1 MEWLVGQEVVCT
13 NLTSL
18 HHSSFVFFQT
28 SLSIPSTIVPV
39 LTDGRPLLSQDPGQP
54 PSFPMGRAMRRVS
67 WNSTALLVVGA
78 TNGHGRPR
86 SNWVRQMMVHQ
97 MSHLVV

>member
-28 SLSIPSTIVPV
+28 SLSIPSTIVPYS
-39 LTDGRPLLSQDPGQP
+39 LTGAHCYLRIRVNLHHFQWGGR
-54 PSFPMGRAMRRVS
+54 
-67 WNSTALLVVGA
+67 
-78 TNGHGRPR
+78 
-86 SNWVRQMMVHQ
+86 
-97 MSHLVV
+97 